1 MDFRKIEGIF
11 LIVFIALDI
20 FLFFSFRSNLTQ
32 VGSRTTSTT
41 TTPTSFVREMQEDNI
56 SVNKLSTKRGSGY
69 YLASQPNAALQQ
81 NYHRLTDQTVSLDS
95 AQMTLISKLND
106 PFRVTTKNRNSVFRD
121 WLKTSGNVLFADQY
135 EYVPEVSDNTRA
147 VYAQKVDGQLLMD
160 SHGQL
165 VFQIRNGWVTGYT
178 QTYIDRLLKLQEM
191 DQTKS
196 AQEAVMLL
204 YTYSEI
210 PSNSRILWEKLAYGW
225 LLDAKGSTI
234 YIPVWYVGIENR
246 NTKVVTIKRVN
257 AFTGAVLKSNTNDAT
272 SSTTSSS

>member
-20 FLFFSFRSNLTQ
+20 FLFFSFKSNLTP
-32 VGSRTTSTT
+32 VSSRTTSS

-69 YLASQPNAALQQ
+69 YLASQPNSALQQ
-81 NYHRLTDQTVSLDS
+81 NYHKLTGQAVSLDA

-106 PFRVTTKNRNSVFRD
+106 PFRVTTKNRTSVIRD
-121 WLKTSGNVLFADQY
+121 WMKTSGNVLFADQY
-135 EYVPEVSDNTRA
+135 QYVPEVSDTTRA

-165 VFQIRNGWVTGYT
+165 VFQVRNGWVTGYT
-178 QTYIDRLLKLQEM
+178 QTYINRLLKLQEM

-210 PSNSRILWEKLAYGW
+210 PANSRILWQKLAYGW

-234 YIPVWYVGIENR
+234 YIPVWYVGVENR
-246 NTKVVTIKRVN
+246 NSKVVTIKRVN
-257 AFTGAVLKSNTNDAT
+257 AFTGAVLKST
-272 SSTTSSS
+272 SSDTTSATTSSSS